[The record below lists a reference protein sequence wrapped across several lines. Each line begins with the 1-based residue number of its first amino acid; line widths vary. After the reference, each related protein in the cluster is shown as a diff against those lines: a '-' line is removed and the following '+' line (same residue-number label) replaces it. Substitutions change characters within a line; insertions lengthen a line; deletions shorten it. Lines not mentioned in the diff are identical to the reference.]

1 VDLVSGRDIRCGT
14 TQRRDVRERG
24 HCGGEGGGCA
34 ARTAEPCAKFSVD
47 AYGKVLIVVKIEPN
61 FGCLKC
67 QTSTFVNFVELSLDS
82 ITKNKDLCM
91 HKRLPLQH
99 TDIYIIYIYTI
110 CI

>member
-47 AYGKVLIVVKIEPN
+47 AYGKVLIVVKICTYSILGT
-61 FGCLKC
+61 FGLKEY
-67 QTSTFVNFVELSLDS
+67 VLG
-82 ITKNKDLCM
+82 I
-91 HKRLPLQH
+91 
-99 TDIYIIYIYTI
+99 
-110 CI
+110 